1 MIFSENWLRDLVEV
15 PVDRGQLAERL
26 TMAGLEVEEV
36 KVMGADL
43 EQLVVAQILS
53 VAPHPESSRLQ
64 VCQVE
69 HGDGAPLQVVCGAA
83 NVRVGLKAP
92 FARVGAAL
100 PGGLRIETAEL
111 RGVESIGML
120 CSSVELGLVCGGTGL
135 FELPDDA
142 PLGESLVDYLGLPD
156 AMIELGLTPNRA
168 DCLGMFGLARET
180 AALFGTQTCLPQVDV
195 VVAGHDD
202 ALQVRV
208 DASDDCPIYSGRLIR
223 GLTTDAPSPLWLTQ
237 RLLRS
242 GLRPQGIVVDVTNYV
257 MLETGQPLHAFDA
270 ARIAGD
276 IHVRR
281 AAAGEKVVL
290 LDDSKVELDGRYL
303 VIADANSI
311 LALAGIMGGKAS
323 SVQADTCDIFLESA
337 HFAPSAISGLAR
349 ELGLHTDAS
358 HRFERGVDT
367 ALPALALERA
377 TALLMQLAG
386 GNAGP
391 ATIVRNEVALARP
404 EEIILRSK
412 RLRRILG
419 IDVPPARVVA
429 ILGALGMPAR
439 EVDGGWSV
447 AVPSWRF
454 DIAIEEDLIE
464 EVARIHGYDKIPA
477 NPPAGELAIAP
488 MAEDRVADALL
499 RNQLAG
505 RDYHEAISYAFV
517 SQRLLEDWG
526 MAEGAIALSNPLS
539 ADLAMMRTSV
549 LPGLVAA
556 LRANR
561 HRQQPRVRLFEMG
574 HTFHEEGGDGPR
586 EVSRIAA
593 AALGTAA
600 IPQWGEQPRDIDFF
614 DMKGDVESLLALTGA
629 AAPSFSFIAEGPPW
643 LHPGR
648 RAALKRDGATVGHVG
663 ALDPRLLARL
673 DIEEDIYVFELEIDP
688 LAAREVPLAAPL
700 SRFPSL
706 RRDLAIVVPDDVSF
720 AQLRSTIRDAVGVLL
735 VDCFVF
741 DRYTGTGLEPD
752 TVSLA
757 IGLILQDFSR
767 TLTDADADHAVAAA
781 LARLG
786 SECNAKLRG

>member
-26 TMAGLEVEEV
+26 TMAGLEVEDV
-36 KVMGADL
+36 KVMGDDL
-43 EQLVVAQILS
+43 ERLVVAQILS

-64 VCQVE
+64 VCQVD
-69 HGDGAPLQVVCGAA
+69 HGKGEPLQVVCGAA

-100 PGGLRIETAEL
+100 PEGLRIDTADL

-120 CSSVELGLVCGGTGL
+120 CSSVELGLVCGGSGL
-135 FELPDDA
+135 FELPDNA

-156 AMIELGLTPNRA
+156 AMIEVGLTPNRA

-180 AALFGTQTCLPQVDV
+180 AALFGTQTCLPHIAAIDAAHDAALRVQVEDG
-195 VVAGHDD
+195 A
-202 ALQVRV
+202 
-208 DASDDCPIYSGRLIR
+208 DCPIYSGRLIR
-223 GLTTDAPSPLWLTQ
+223 GLATDTPSPLWLTQ

-270 ARIAGD
+270 ARIDGD

-281 AAAGEKVVL
+281 AREGEKLLL
-290 LDDSKVELDGRYL
+290 LDDTEVELDGRFL
-303 VIADANSI
+303 VIADASQA

-323 SVQADTCDIFLESA
+323 RVQDDTGDIFLESA
-337 HFAPSAISGLAR
+337 HFAPAAVSGLAR

-377 TALLMQLAG
+377 TALLLELAG
-386 GNAGP
+386 GSAGP
-391 ATIVRNEVALARP
+391 VTQVRDETTLAAP
-404 EEIILRSK
+404 AEILLRSQ

-419 IDVPPARVVA
+419 IDVPPARVAA
-429 ILGALGMPAR
+429 ILGALGMPVR
-439 EVDGGWSV
+439 EVDGGWRV
-447 AVPSWRF
+447 GVPSWRF

-464 EVARIHGYDKIPA
+464 EVARVHGYDNIPA
-477 NPPAGELAIAP
+477 HPPAGELAVAP
-488 MAEDRVADALL
+488 TPEDRVADALL
-499 RNQLAG
+499 RSQLAA

-517 SQRLLEDWG
+517 SQRLLDDWG
-526 MAEGAIALSNPLS
+526 VADGAIALSNPLS
-539 ADLAMMRTSV
+539 ADLAVMRTSI

-561 HRQQPRVRLFEMG
+561 HRQQPRVRLFELG
-574 HTFHEEGGDGPR
+574 HTFHEHDGEPQ
-586 EVSRIAA
+586 EIARIAG
-593 AALGTAA
+593 AALGAA
-600 IPQWGEQPRDIDFF
+600 ATPQWGESARGIDFF
-614 DMKGDVESLLALTGA
+614 DSKGDVESLLALTGA
-629 AAPSFSFIAEGPPW
+629 AATSFSFAAGGPAW

-648 RAALKRDGATVGHVG
+648 CATLKRDGAVVGHIG

-673 DIEEDIYVFELEIDP
+673 DIDEDVYVFELQLDP
-688 LAAREVPLAAPL
+688 LTAREVPIATPL
-700 SRFPSL
+700 SRYPSL
-706 RRDLAIVVPDDVSF
+706 RRDLAIVVPEDVSF
-720 AQLRSTIRDAVGVLL
+720 AQLRNTIRDAVGTLL